1 MEGDEDEDD
10 VDDIEHEFKMEEE
23 KDNLKISYGE
33 DDENTKSIPVVL
45 AKVRLSSIY
54 PRYKEIY

>member
-23 KDNLKISYGE
+23 KNKLKLRG
-33 DDENTKSIPVVL
+33 DDENAKSPPEVSKVSLVVY
-45 AKVRLSSIY
+45 A
-54 PRYKEIY
+54 